1 MKRTLLALAASA
13 ATVLAT
19 TAGPAAAS
27 NPVDVTKESCFSNQ
41 TLRAGCVSLKW
52 DASDRNVRAIGVAW
66 SKGDPK
72 VGAVTELTLQ
82 RRTCGGSWST
92 VSYDADPDGYAVLD
106 TVGSPAYSAGLTGRQ
121 WRAKVV
127 VSWKVSG
134 YPSTRGS
141 SVRTTPVFGS
151 C

>member
-27 NPVDVTKESCFSNQ
+27 NPVDVTKESCFNNQ
-41 TLRAGCVSLKW
+41 TLRAACVGLEW
-52 DASDRNVRAIGVAW
+52 DASERDVRAVGVAW
-66 SKGDPK
+66 SYGDPK

-82 RRTCGGSWST
+82 RRSCGGSWST
-92 VSYDADPDGYAVLD
+92 VYYDADPDGYAVLD
-106 TVGSPAYSAGLTGRQ
+106 TVGTPRYAAGLTGRQ
-121 WRAKVV
+121 WRAKAVI
-127 VSWKVSG
+127 SWKVSG